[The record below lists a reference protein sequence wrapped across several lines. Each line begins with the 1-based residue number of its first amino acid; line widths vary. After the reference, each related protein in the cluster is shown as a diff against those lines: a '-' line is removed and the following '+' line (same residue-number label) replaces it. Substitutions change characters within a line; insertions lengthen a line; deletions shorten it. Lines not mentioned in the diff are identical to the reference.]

1 MSGFLR
7 LCGNESVRIKQS
19 IWFGFADGIFESF
32 PFLAVFYLFR
42 RLGSLEWKADRLTG
56 RDVCVISLIFL
67 TGVLGRWIMKYLVY
81 HFQSVVSYDAV
92 ARSRLAIGDH
102 LKKAPMGYF
111 NSNSIGNTV
120 TTLTDDLHYIEQN
133 AASILEKTI
142 NAGINALVLIV
153 GISIFD
159 WRIGI
164 TFFIGSLLS
173 ILIISLMQSAG
184 LKAATVSKEYKNRA
198 NSKVIEYLGGLSVYK
213 LFPESERTATEMSKV
228 FQDMKDSSYQMEKSF
243 IQRNFLFFFTERCI
257 CGLIMILT
265 GMLTLQGSMT
275 VEKAVIMF
283 IAVFVIYKPLE
294 SLGTVTGMVR
304 MMEISLER
312 VQAVEQVPV
321 MPGGNRMPDHYGIT
335 LKNVSFHYDEADQAD
350 VIKNVSLTIPEK
362 SFTAIVGASGCGKT
376 TLTRL
381 IARFWDCTAG
391 SVKIGGINVK
401 EIEPENLYSCFS
413 IVFQN
418 VFLFNDTIENNIRF
432 GKPDATHEEVVAGAK
447 KACCHEFIEKLPEK
461 YHTLA
466 GEGGGNLSGGEK
478 QLIALASVYMADPE
492 VFVLDE
498 PTANLDLASIDILK
512 RMLQQIK
519 QEGKTI
525 LIAEHRLTYFKYIAD
540 TVVFM
545 EQGKKKCV
553 YTGKE
558 FFSLD
563 DEKRTEMGLR
573 RLRDLSSE
581 TDVPQAKRKEPG
593 VGLDQ
598 VKISYGKR
606 TVLEHISF
614 QAYRGDIIGITGNN
628 GVGKTTLCRT
638 ICGLIQETEGKV
650 TYGGKSVKP
659 ADRQKRS
666 YLIMQDVNHQLFG
679 ESVEE
684 ECRIDQNPVT
694 DAKIHEILKQLD
706 LSAEVNRH
714 PMSLSGGQKQRLAIA
729 VSLLLK
735 KDIYIFDE
743 PTSGLD
749 YASMCAVRDQIRML
763 AESGA
768 TVFLVTH
775 DMELLDTLCNR
786 CLFVCRDRVVEI
798 FADTRGYSGY
808 VKKMLKKE
816 DGGRRG

>member
-19 IWFGFADGIFESF
+19 VWFGFADGIFESF

-56 RDVCVISLIFL
+56 RDVCVISLIFFA
-67 TGVLGRWIMKYLVY
+67 GVAGRWIMKYLVY

-133 AASILEKTI
+133 AANILEKTI
-142 NAGINALVLIV
+142 NAGINALVLFV

-321 MPGGNRMPDHYGIT
+321 MPGGDRMPEHYEIC
-335 LKNVSFHYDEADQAD
+335 LKNVSFHYEESDPAD

-432 GKPDATHEEVVAGAK
+432 GKPDATHEEVVAAAK
-447 KACCHEFIEKLPEK
+447 KACCHEFIEQLPDK
-461 YHTLA
+461 YHTMA

-478 QLIALASVYMADPE
+478 QRISIARAILKDAPVILLDEATSSVDPE
-492 VFVLDE
+492 NE
-498 PTANLDLASIDILK
+498 W
-512 RMLQQIK
+512 MLQQAIRELVK
-519 QEGKTI
+519 GKTVI
-525 LIAEHRLTYFKYIAD
+525 MIAHK
-540 TVVFM
+540 M
-545 EQGKKKCV
+545 
-553 YTGKE
+553 
-558 FFSLD
+558 
-563 DEKRTEMGLR
+563 
-573 RLRDLSSE
+573 
-581 TDVPQAKRKEPG
+581 
-593 VGLDQ
+593 
-598 VKISYGKR
+598 
-606 TVLEHISF
+606 
-614 QAYRGDIIGITGNN
+614 
-628 GVGKTTLCRT
+628 KT
-638 ICGLIQETEGKV
+638 IQN
-650 TYGGKSVKP
+650 
-659 ADRQKRS
+659 A
-666 YLIMQDVNHQLFG
+666 
-679 ESVEE
+679 
-684 ECRIDQNPVT
+684 
-694 DAKIHEILKQLD
+694 
-706 LSAEVNRH
+706 
-714 PMSLSGGQKQRLAIA
+714 
-729 VSLLLK
+729 
-735 KDIYIFDE
+735 
-743 PTSGLD
+743 
-749 YASMCAVRDQIRML
+749 DQIVVMDQ
-763 AESGA
+763 G
-768 TVFLVTH
+768 TIHGIGTH
-775 DMELLDTLCNR
+775 EELLAGDSIYTTFWNAR
-786 CLFVCRDRVVEI
+786 RDASQWKI
-798 FADTRGYSGY
+798 
-808 VKKMLKKE
+808 
-816 DGGRRG
+816 

>member
-67 TGVLGRWIMKYLVY
+67 AGVAGRWIMKYLVY

-133 AASILEKTI
+133 AANILEKTI

-321 MPGGNRMPDHYGIT
+321 MPGGDRMPEHYEIC
-335 LKNVSFHYDEADQAD
+335 LKNVSFHYEESDQAD

-391 SVKIGGINVK
+391 SVEIGGINVK

-432 GKPDATHEEVVAGAK
+432 GKPDATHEEVVAAAK
-447 KACCHEFIEKLPEK
+447 KACCHEFIEQLPDK
-461 YHTLA
+461 YHAMA

-478 QLIALASVYMADPE
+478 QRISIARAILKDAPVILLDEATSSVDPE
-492 VFVLDE
+492 NE
-498 PTANLDLASIDILK
+498 W
-512 RMLQQIK
+512 MLQQAIRELVK
-519 QEGKTI
+519 GKTVI
-525 LIAEHRLTYFKYIAD
+525 MIAHK
-540 TVVFM
+540 M
-545 EQGKKKCV
+545 
-553 YTGKE
+553 
-558 FFSLD
+558 
-563 DEKRTEMGLR
+563 
-573 RLRDLSSE
+573 
-581 TDVPQAKRKEPG
+581 
-593 VGLDQ
+593 
-598 VKISYGKR
+598 
-606 TVLEHISF
+606 
-614 QAYRGDIIGITGNN
+614 
-628 GVGKTTLCRT
+628 KT
-638 ICGLIQETEGKV
+638 IQN
-650 TYGGKSVKP
+650 
-659 ADRQKRS
+659 A
-666 YLIMQDVNHQLFG
+666 
-679 ESVEE
+679 
-684 ECRIDQNPVT
+684 
-694 DAKIHEILKQLD
+694 
-706 LSAEVNRH
+706 
-714 PMSLSGGQKQRLAIA
+714 
-729 VSLLLK
+729 
-735 KDIYIFDE
+735 
-743 PTSGLD
+743 
-749 YASMCAVRDQIRML
+749 DQIVVMDQ
-763 AESGA
+763 G
-768 TVFLVTH
+768 TIHGIGTH
-775 DMELLDTLCNR
+775 EELLAGDSIYTTFWNAR
-786 CLFVCRDRVVEI
+786 RDASQWKI
-798 FADTRGYSGY
+798 
-808 VKKMLKKE
+808 
-816 DGGRRG
+816 